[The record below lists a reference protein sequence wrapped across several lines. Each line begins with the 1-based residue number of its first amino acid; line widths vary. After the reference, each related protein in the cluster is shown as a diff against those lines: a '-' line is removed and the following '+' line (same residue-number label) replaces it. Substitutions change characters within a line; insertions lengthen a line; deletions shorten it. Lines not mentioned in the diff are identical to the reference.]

1 VPVLVGVCDFALS
14 DRCAV
19 VVVAVGAGVAGAGVA
34 GAGVAGAGVAGAAG
48 AWLDGPVVWHAPAL
62 ANIAHSSSFENDEV
76 MSWYKW
82 LAAASLPAFF

>member
-1 VPVLVGVCDFALS
+1 MPVLVGVCDFALS

-19 VVVAVGAGVAGAGVA
+19 VVVAV

-76 MSWYKW
+76 MLWYKW

>member
-1 VPVLVGVCDFALS
+1 MPVLVGVCDFALS

-19 VVVAVGAGVAGAGVA
+19 VVVAV

-82 LAAASLPAFF
+82 LAAGALPAFF

>member
-1 VPVLVGVCDFALS
+1 MPVLVGVCDFALS

-19 VVVAVGAGVAGAGVA
+19 VVVAV